1 MSIQYR
7 LRSFLPPQHAQ
18 AHPPAK
24 QRASVVSTLPTLA
37 RSPFGTRAFSSAR
50 SSSPSPLLPSFL
62 SSSIRIRLKLHHLL
76 PFFLLPLPFAY
87 YFAPF
92 LHFHLS
98 PLFLLPLSRVAS
110 AASQFPIASFTLP
123 RLRDKVNSIPTQFAA
138 RIRSRSQSVR
148 LPALHITK
156 RKKIKTTTT
165 RRNGTEICRNKT
177 KP

>member
-76 PFFLLPLPFAY
+76 PFFLLPSSPLRLLFCALPSFPSLSSFPPPSFPRRFGCIAIPQSKLYASAFARQSQLHSHSICRTHSLSLSVRPFAR
-87 YFAPF
+87 FA
-92 LHFHLS
+92 HHKEKNKNHS
-98 PLFLLPLSRVAS
+98 
-110 AASQFPIASFTLP
+110 
-123 RLRDKVNSIPTQFAA
+123 DKTE
-138 RIRSRSQSVR
+138 
-148 LPALHITK
+148 
-156 RKKIKTTTT
+156 
-165 RRNGTEICRNKT
+165 RNGNL
-177 KP
+177 